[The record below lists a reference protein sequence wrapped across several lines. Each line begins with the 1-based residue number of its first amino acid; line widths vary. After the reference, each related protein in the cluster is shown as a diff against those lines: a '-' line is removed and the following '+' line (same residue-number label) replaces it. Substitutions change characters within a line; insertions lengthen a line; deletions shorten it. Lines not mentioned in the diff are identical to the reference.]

1 MLTKIISGGQTGAD
15 RAALDAAIKL
25 EISHGG
31 WIPAG
36 RRTEDGPLPPEYGM
50 QEMLTASYPKRTEKN
65 VIDSDGTL
73 ILTHGLLTG
82 GSKLTRLYAIENNR
96 PYIHIDLLRSS
107 AFKAVTLIV
116 DWLASHRIEVLN
128 VAGSSA
134 SKDPLIYDK
143 TLHILT
149 SVYHLMQTRIS
160 EHSSAAGVD
169 DEILS
174 DHELPD
180 HLKTVAAVVEDLTLR
195 LPLKDRA
202 VLANMQVDEL
212 PNLSATLGMYIQNT
226 YGLLSGNVELIN
238 SCRFI
243 SGNRSFSI
251 KDAAEIII
259 VELWKSLKKSHKLR
273 MVK

>member
-1 MLTKIISGGQTGAD
+1 MLIKIISGGQTGAD

-31 WIPAG
+31 WVPTG
-36 RRTEDGPLPPEYGM
+36 RRTEDGRLPPEYDM
-50 QEMLTASYPKRTEKN
+50 QEMPTASYPKRTEKN

-73 ILTHGLLTG
+73 ILTHGHLTG
-82 GSKLTRLYAIENNR
+82 GSKLTRQYAIENNR
-96 PYIHIDLLRSS
+96 PYIHIDLLKTS
-107 AFKAVTLIV
+107 AFKAVSLIV
-116 DWLASHRIEVLN
+116 DWLNSNRIEVLN

-149 SVYHLMQTRIS
+149 SMYHLNQTGFS
-160 EHSSAAGVD
+160 VQSSVQGVD
-169 DEILS
+169 DEIIS
-174 DHELPD
+174 ENEVTK
-180 HLKTVAAVVEDLTLR
+180 HLQTVAAVVEDLTLR

-202 VLANMQVDEL
+202 VMANMQIDEL
-212 PNLSATLGMYIQNT
+212 PTLNPTLGMHIQNA

-251 KDAAEIII
+251 KDAAAIII
-259 VELWKSLKKSHKLR
+259 LELWKSLKQSHKLR
-273 MVK
+273 IVK